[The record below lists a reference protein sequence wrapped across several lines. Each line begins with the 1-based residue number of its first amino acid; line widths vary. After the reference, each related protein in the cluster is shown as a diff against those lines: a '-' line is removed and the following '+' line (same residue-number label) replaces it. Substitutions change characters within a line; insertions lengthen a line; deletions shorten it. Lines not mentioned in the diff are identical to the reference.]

1 MLTENGAQILR
12 DYAENNFQ
20 PAIEAIRPGVW
31 QVRNIGHSNAAI
43 IEGKEGVILVDCFET
58 LERGQK
64 LAEIVREKTGK
75 AVHTIIYTHGHPDHR
90 GGAGA
95 FEDTVKEIIAFA
107 PAVPVLAGTEKLFD
121 IQMLRGARQFGY
133 SLSDE
138 AAITQGLGNREGI
151 VYGETRAVLAPT
163 TLYDEDRVSRE
174 IDGVTLEMVRLP
186 GETDDQIMVWLPDQK
201 ILCCGDNYYG
211 CFPNLYAIRGSQYR
225 DIAQWVKSLD
235 VIRAYPAEVLLPGHT
250 AAIIGQ
256 AQIQKV
262 LGNYRDAIAWILE
275 TTLEGMNAGKT
286 IDELAATIRLP
297 EKYATLPYLGEHYG
311 CTEWTV
317 RAIYTA
323 YLGWFDGNATNLHPL
338 APAQHA
344 KKMIALAGGAEN
356 VRAACQQALA
366 EGDYQW
372 CLELCDMLL
381 NMAEDPAVL
390 RVKAAAMDALAES
403 ETSANGR
410 HYYQVCAQE
419 IRDRLNA

>member
-1 MLTENGAQILR
+1 MTAPERLQHH
-12 DYAENNFQ
+12 AETAYPYRVFQ
-20 PAIEAIRPGVW
+20 AGDRIRCVVGL
-31 QVRNIGHSNAAI
+31 GHSNSIA
-43 IEGKEGVILVDCFET
+43 IEGDTSLILIDS
-58 LERGQK
+58 LDSDQRGERLK
-64 LAEIVREKTGK
+64 SLLAEWTSKPVK
-75 AVHTIIYTHGHPDHR
+75 TIIYTHGHPDHR
-90 GGAGA
+90 GGSGA
-95 FEDTVKEIIAFA
+95 FRATAEEIIMSSPRK
-107 PAVPVLAGTEKLFD
+107 PALKYYDRLNDVLQKRTV
-121 IQMLRGARQFGY
+121 RQFGY
-133 SLSDE
+133 SLTDE
-138 AAITQGLGNREGI
+138 ECITQGIGIREGH
-151 VYGETRAVLAPT
+151 AVGDGRYDFLPPT
-163 TLYDEDRVSRE
+163 TLFTAQEEERV
-174 IDGVTLEMVRLP
+174 IDGVRLKLVSAP
-186 GETDDQIMVWLPDQK
+186 GETDDQLFVWLPEENV
-201 ILCCGDNYYG
+201 LCCGDNYYG
-211 CFPNLYAIRGSQYR
+211 CWPNLYAIRGSQYR

-344 KKMIALAGGAEN
+344 KKMIALAGGAEK

-372 CLELCDMLL
+372 CLELCDLLL

-390 RVKAAAMDALAES
+390 RVKAAAMDALAGS

>member
-151 VYGETRAVLAPT
+151 VYGETRAFLAPT

-235 VIRAYPAEVLLPGHT
+235 VIRSYPAEVLLPGHT

-256 AQIQKV
+256 AQIQEV
-262 LGNYRDAIAWILE
+262 LSNYRDAIAWILE

-344 KKMIALAGGAEN
+344 KKMIALAGGAEK

-372 CLELCDMLL
+372 CLELCDLLL

-390 RVKAAAMDALAES
+390 RVKAAAMDALAGS